1 MEKLI
6 TLFLTLGLAQSLQS
20 ANLEDKL
27 NLNFEMP
34 FDHEQIEEDSKL
46 IKDWEDRN
54 KYRIFNNP
62 KPLPTKEQIR
72 YSWIIHTLDIAS
84 TIYALENRDNV
95 KEGNPI
101 LGERPESWEIV
112 GLKLTVLPFIHQNSS
127 EYAMTYFNTVTT
139 AAVVHN
145 LYVIHRYE

>member
-6 TLFLTLGLAQSLQS
+6 ILFLILGLTQSLQS
-20 ANLEDKL
+20 ANLEDRL
-27 NLNFEMP
+27 NLDYHIPLDF
-34 FDHEQIEEDSKL
+34 EQIEKDSKL

-54 KYRIFNNP
+54 RYRIFNNP
-62 KPLPTKEQIR
+62 EPLPTKQQIR
-72 YSWIIHTLDIAS
+72 YSWIIHTLDVVS

-101 LGERPESWEIV
+101 LGEQPESWEVI

-139 AAVVHN
+139 AVVINN
-145 LYVIHRYE
+145 LRVIYTYE